1 MVVIKDIKEPLIR
14 PYEIQRRVWE
24 DVHWFKA
31 WYRGMK
37 PKWSEWKQFISSN
50 NLDKAFK
57 IESVLNEQ
65 KVYLKYKAEY
75 RLVKNELKT

>member
-14 PYEIQRRVWE
+14 LYEIQRRIWE
-24 DVHWFKA
+24 DEHWFKS
-31 WYRGMK
+31 WYKGIK

-50 NLDKAFK
+50 DLDKAFK

-65 KVYLKYKAEY
+65 KTYLKYKVEY
-75 RLVKNELKT
+75 RLVKNE